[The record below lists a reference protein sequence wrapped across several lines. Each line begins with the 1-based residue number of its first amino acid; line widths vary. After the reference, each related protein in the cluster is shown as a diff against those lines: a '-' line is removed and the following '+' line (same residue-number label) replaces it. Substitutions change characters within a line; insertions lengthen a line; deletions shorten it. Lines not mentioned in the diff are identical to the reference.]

1 MIKLYLYKK
10 AIKRDIEDVKQ
21 QLCAATGINPQS
33 SHRPHGFGAVVA
45 FDFGDIYI
53 DDYLNIQLNDELKN
67 DIDNCLIR
75 LLKDDYGNVTEDE
88 KDDNV
93 ENRYFGGGDIIGRY
107 EIAVGVIEITV
118 MNKRTDIVLLKGDM
132 NA

>member
-10 AIKRDIEDVKQ
+10 AIKRDIEDVKR
-21 QLCAATGINPQS
+21 QLCKATGINPQS
-33 SHRPHGFGAVVA
+33 SHRPHGFGAVVS

-75 LLKDDYGNVTEDE
+75 LLKDDYGNVTEE
-88 KDDNV
+88 ENEDNG

-107 EIAVGVIEITV
+107 EISIGVIKITV
-118 MNKRTDIVLLKGDM
+118 MKAHTEIKLL
-132 NA
+132 A